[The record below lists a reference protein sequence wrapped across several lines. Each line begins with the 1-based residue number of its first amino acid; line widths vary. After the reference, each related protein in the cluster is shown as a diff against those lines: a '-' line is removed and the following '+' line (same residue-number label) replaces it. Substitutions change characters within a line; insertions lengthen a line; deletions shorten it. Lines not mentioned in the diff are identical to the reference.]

1 MSSLAKIIIYGTE
14 FYNTTLKRKVG
25 KLEIP
30 NELTYIVYEYSFID
44 VSILLA
50 IHVYGFS
57 FKSSILNTRICV
69 SNIVSQNNVEI
80 SFQSAYNLEFKD
92 VTREEMCEFL
102 INGSEIKCVS
112 SKINGIR
119 LELYKYLTSG
129 FIPLK

>member
-102 INGSEIKCVS
+102 INGSDTA
-112 SKINGIR
+112 R
-119 LELYKYLTSG
+119 
-129 FIPLK
+129 FII